1 MDAQPKLYILDPFIY
16 YALYFYLN
24 NVPDP
29 FEEAKKLMSNEEF
42 KGLLVESVVAS
53 YLLLAQQLF
62 EHVPHVKYSKVFMYG
77 LRESSEIDFVL
88 CINKAGETNRFLI
101 ELKYRRQVPRIS
113 TTTRE
118 RYLIVLTQ
126 KELEVD
132 ANRRIEG
139 KPVVRGPRDDEEMN
153 H

>member
-1 MDAQPKLYILDPFIY
+1 MDAQPKLYVLDPFIY
-16 YALYFYLN
+16 YVLYSYLN

-62 EHVPHVKYSKVFMYG
+62 EHVPHIEYSKVFMYE

-101 ELKYRRQVPRIS
+101 ELKYRRQVLRIS
-113 TTTRE
+113 TQPEKGT
-118 RYLIVLTQ
+118 
-126 KELEVD
+126 
-132 ANRRIEG
+132 
-139 KPVVRGPRDDEEMN
+139 
-153 H
+153 

>member
-1 MDAQPKLYILDPFIY
+1 MDAQPKLYVLDPFIY

-62 EHVPHVKYSKVFMYG
+62 EHIPHIEYSKVFMYG

-88 CINKAGETNRFLI
+88 RINKADKAGETNRFLI

-132 ANRRIEG
+132 TNRR
-139 KPVVRGPRDDEEMN
+139 VVYIPTSIFLMLF
-153 H
+153 